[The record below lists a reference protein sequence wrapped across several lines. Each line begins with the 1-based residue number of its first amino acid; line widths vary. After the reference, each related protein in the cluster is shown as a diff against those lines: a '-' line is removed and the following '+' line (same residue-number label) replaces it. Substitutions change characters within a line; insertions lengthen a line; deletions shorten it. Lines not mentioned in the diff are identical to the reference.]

1 MKRLRLPNLRP
12 WIPVLFLPL
21 SLLLLMFSRAVPSF
35 AEWYATGP
43 YRWLSHWGNLLSF
56 CIPYSSIG
64 EMLVLAAIPVCLG
77 YLIYFFIQWR
87 KHRES
92 RRETLCRFFRNALCA
107 ISLLAFLFTICCGIN
122 YSRYTFAQTSGL
134 RIQPSSKEELQE
146 LCQSLA
152 GDVTALRQQVQ
163 TDANG
168 ITTLDASVNGTAKQ
182 ARSAMRAASADYP
195 LLDGTYLGPKPVLF
209 SRALSACQITG
220 IFFPFTFEANVN
232 IDIPD
237 YSIPSTMCHELA
249 HLSGFM
255 REDEANFIAYL
266 ACIHSESAEFQYSGK
281 MLAYIHVFNA
291 LFAEDPQAAQEISA
305 SLGEGVRMDLNANN
319 AYWDQFESPVAEVA
333 NQVNNAYLKANRQQD
348 GVRSYGRVVDLLLA
362 EHRAKQEA
370 TSLQTS

>member
-122 YSRYTFAQTSGL
+122 YSRYTFGANL
-134 RIQPSSKEELQE
+134 RPAYPTILERGI
-146 LCQSLA
+146 A
-152 GDVTALRQQVQ
+152 GALPVVGRRRHCI
-163 TDANG
+163 APAG
-168 ITTLDASVNGTAKQ
+168 
-182 ARSAMRAASADYP
+182 ADRR
-195 LLDGTYLGPKPVLF
+195 KW
-209 SRALSACQITG
+209 
-220 IFFPFTFEANVN
+220 N
-232 IDIPD
+232 
-237 YSIPSTMCHELA
+237 H
-249 HLSGFM
+249 
-255 REDEANFIAYL
+255 
-266 ACIHSESAEFQYSGK
+266 
-281 MLAYIHVFNA
+281 NA
-291 LFAEDPQAAQEISA
+291 
-305 SLGEGVRMDLNANN
+305 
-319 AYWDQFESPVAEVA
+319 
-333 NQVNNAYLKANRQQD
+333 
-348 GVRSYGRVVDLLLA
+348 
-362 EHRAKQEA
+362 
-370 TSLQTS
+370 